1 MTKELWKE
9 VAEEFYGIGIKNVY
23 GDMAHGMK
31 NMADEIVRLRD
42 DQKERNA
49 VIRQLVGALSYYSTR
64 MHIGLPKAHVVD
76 QQVYA
81 GGSLEYRCTFEI
93 PYEDGSNAKNALAA
107 VAPQI
112 KEWGL
117 E

>member
-1 MTKELWKE
+1 MTEYELELDKQVE
-9 VAEEFYGIGIKNVY
+9 DLKKKLEA
-23 GDMAHGMK
+23 
-31 NMADEIVRLRD
+31 RD
-42 DQKERNA
+42 T
-49 VIRQLVGALSYYSTR
+49 VIRRLVGALSYYSTR

-107 VAPQI
+107 VAPKL
-112 KEWGL
+112 KEWGI